1 MGPEEDE
8 QRLYDPME
16 ATYPEDTS
24 YPDSAMSF
32 DSGTAGAGGA
42 GGSDG
47 ETTRSGVERCETTAD
62 LPIGS
67 VNVGKALDLKHH
79 WLRTPEKE
87 AGMGPG
93 NPDDHPDASTAGLG
107 SATRMQDHTG
117 RGNQEGSHCTPI
129 EELGYPNVDREI
141 VNRELEVGKDTGDW
155 YPDHT
160 CQDVVRDILV
170 AGTGGDRDYAGQGAS
185 MSE

>member
-117 RGNQEGSHCTPI
+117 RGKQEGSHRTPI
-129 EELGYPNVDREI
+129 EELGYPIVDREI